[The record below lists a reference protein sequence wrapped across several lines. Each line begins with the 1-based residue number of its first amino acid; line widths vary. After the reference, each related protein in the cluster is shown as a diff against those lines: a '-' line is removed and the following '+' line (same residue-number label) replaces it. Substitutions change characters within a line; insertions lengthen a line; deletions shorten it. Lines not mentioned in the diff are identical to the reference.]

1 MTLTPHRLMTA
12 LRGAAI
18 AGGLAALAALT
29 GPFHYKDLGLP
40 FPDTVAHA
48 LLFYALSVLMF
59 GALPRSRMSDL
70 IWALLALGAG
80 SEITQA
86 LVGREMSLH
95 DFAGDSAGVA
105 AAFLPTLIAQL
116 RALMRTHPHASLAE
130 LRTMDRRKGGQPAP
144 ANDVRPAARHL
155 RTAR

>member
-1 MTLTPHRLMTA
+1 MTLTPHKLMTA

-48 LLFYALSVLMF
+48 LLFYGLSVLMF
-59 GALPRSRMSDL
+59 GALPRSRMADL

-80 SEITQA
+80 SEAAQA

-105 AAFLPTLIAQL
+105 AAFLPTLVAQL
-116 RALMRTHPHASLAE
+116 RALMRTHPHASLAD
-130 LRTMDRRKGGQPAP
+130 LRAMDRRAGGHRAP
-144 ANDVRPAARHL
+144 ASDVSPEAKGLRAAP
-155 RTAR
+155 